1 MSICLFFWS
10 WFTRGSQATI
20 ITSTTLEVVVP
31 SSLVPIIYGED
42 GECLKQIRQVHC
54 FISEFIYRLDLH
66 SQTLCYFVIR
76 NSINVPGTNALHLAY
91 HGNFGCMSPNWT
103 NPLAVI
109 N

>member
-1 MSICLFFWS
+1 VNLFLIALPDFEYFFFFFGS

-54 FISEFIYRLDLH
+54 FFSEFIYSFDLH
-66 SQTLCYFVIR
+66 S
-76 NSINVPGTNALHLAY
+76 NSFID
-91 HGNFGCMSPNWT
+91 
-103 NPLAVI
+103 
-109 N
+109 